1 MVPVIRPPNENSNA
15 AQNYISPTQY
25 HTYSNNNIHQQP
37 NMYPGQQFNRNFI
50 FIRSIEDNEMFF
62 PLFCLA
68 YPIPHSY
75 PLQTSSTQISN
86 QSQPQYSATNSQQ
99 LPQSPQ
105 TSQQSSVMI
114 IYKFKFQNIK
124 FFLVFFLAGTT
135 TWTIISIFIFKRYT
149 IIKNIK

>member
-25 HTYSNNNIHQQP
+25 HTYPNNNIHQQQ

-62 PLFCLA
+62 SPFCLE
-68 YPIPHSY
+68 YSIQHSY
-75 PLQTSSTQISN
+75 PLQTTSTQISN

-114 IYKFKFQNIK
+114 IYRFKFQNIE
-124 FFLVFFLAGTT
+124 FFLVFSSRNNNMDNHLNLH
-135 TWTIISIFIFKRYT
+135 IQKVY
-149 IIKNIK
+149 NH